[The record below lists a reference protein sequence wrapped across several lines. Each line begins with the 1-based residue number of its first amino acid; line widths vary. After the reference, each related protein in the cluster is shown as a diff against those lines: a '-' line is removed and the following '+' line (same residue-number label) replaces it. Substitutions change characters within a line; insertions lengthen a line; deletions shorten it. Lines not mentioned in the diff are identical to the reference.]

1 MATRAG
7 AAPDWRAAFRR
18 SFRRATHMAGAGLL
32 FAILIFLTL
41 ALASYTQ
48 TDPSPSTAAGGDDIR
63 NWMGATGAW
72 ASERALNFLG
82 LPAVLLL
89 PLLYISARRLWTG
102 VEREDEEETP
112 GRWWGPFAMLF
123 GAVALLG
130 TVLALVFEPA
140 TGSLP
145 AGHGEP
151 ADFAPAP
158 DAYPLRAP
166 WRQTTHWRQAT
177 LARS

>member
-32 FAILIFLTL
+32 FAILVFLTL

-72 ASERALNFLG
+72 ASERALNYLG
-82 LPAVLLL
+82 LPAALLL
-89 PLLYISARRLWTG
+89 PLLYISARRLWTRG
-102 VEREDEEETP
+102 GT
-112 GRWWGPFAMLF
+112 GRRG
-123 GAVALLG
+123 
-130 TVLALVFEPA
+130 
-140 TGSLP
+140 
-145 AGHGEP
+145 
-151 ADFAPAP
+151 
-158 DAYPLRAP
+158 
-166 WRQTTHWRQAT
+166 
-177 LARS
+177 